1 MVTRSRNSS
10 RQRGMLQ
17 IDMLVAM
24 TLLILAIFPIAYSF
38 NLDRKAMNRGYE
50 RAIAM
55 ELVDGEMEVL
65 LAGTWRNYPPGTNQ
79 IQFTG
84 QAAANLPTAQATLF
98 ITSKSLRLEW
108 RPLERSSKG
117 ISREVTLP

>member
-1 MVTRSRNSS
+1 MVTRLRNSFGES
-10 RQRGMLQ
+10 GMLQ
-17 IDMLVAM
+17 IDLLVAM
-24 TLLILAIFPIAYSF
+24 TLLIAAIFPIAYSF

-65 LAGTWRNYPPGTNQ
+65 LAGTWRNYAPGTNQ

-84 QAAANLPTAQATLF
+84 QAAANLSTAQATLF
-98 ITSKSLRLEW
+98 ITSKSLSLEW